1 MMLKRALKFLR
12 TLAFAALACAVALFV
27 WLSATSV
34 TAQDLPPLQNGD
46 VIFQT
51 SGSSQ
56 SAAIF
61 LASKSAYTHMGLIEI
76 NANKEAAVVE
86 AAGPV
91 RTTALDAWIKRG
103 LGGRITILRM
113 PTLDAATAQK
123 ILTAAHAYDGRPYD
137 RYFMSSTDEIYCSE
151 LIRLAFHDGA
161 NINVG
166 TLQKVKTLDI
176 DNMLARNL
184 IKKRWRSYPLC
195 KVNSETYESCL
206 PKIME
211 QELVTPVSIANDTK
225 FKTIFTNYKLAL
237 PPLPGP

>member
-1 MMLKRALKFLR
+1 MILKRTLKFLR
-12 TLAFAALACAVALFV
+12 ALAMLAVASSVATFF

-34 TAQDLPPLQNGD
+34 TAQNLPPLQNGD

-51 SGSSQ
+51 STSSQ

-61 LASKSAYTHMGLIEI
+61 LASKSAYTHMGLIEV
-76 NANKEAAVVE
+76 NTNSGPAVVE
-86 AAGPV
+86 AAGSV
-91 RTTALDAWIKRG
+91 RTTPLDAWIERG
-103 LGGRITILRM
+103 LGRRITILRM
-113 PTLDAATAQK
+113 STLDAATAQK
-123 ILTAAHAYDGRPYD
+123 ILAAAHAYDGRPYD

-161 NINVG
+161 NIDVG
-166 TLQKVKTLDI
+166 SLQKVKSLDI

-195 KVNSETYESCL
+195 KAGTETYESCL

-211 QELVTPVSIANDTK
+211 QELVTPVSIANDSK
-225 FKTIFTNYKLAL
+225 FEILFTNYAL
-237 PPLPGP
+237 TEQKQ